1 MSSDPINSYVGKRIR
16 QRRKEMGASQ
26 QMLGEALGCSFQQIH
41 KYESGE
47 NLIPASVLYSIAW
60 QQGCDP
66 AWYFEGCEVL
76 EDAEASCS
84 AA

>member
-26 QMLGEALGCSFQQIH
+26 QILGQALGCCFQQIN

-60 QQGCDP
+60 EQGRDP
-66 AWYFEGCEVL
+66 DWYFEGCEQL
-76 EDAEASCS
+76 DEPNRS